1 MQDTTALS
9 ITGGQEGASVD
20 NGFGPLPDITT
31 VMRVFARTAEVGTDA
46 AGGLDGGILEHLA
59 GLVDAHRRMAAAQ
72 PDWDDAELTWTP
84 GQQAPLLTVAG
95 GNAEPFAHAWE
106 DAQRHMHKIDLE
118 CSKVLGKPG
127 AAAVEHHE
135 GLGAVFGRA
144 AHLYTISF
152 HRFVL
157 DGPEG
162 RNRQQL
168 GRALVSYESL
178 ARDLICGRRYLP
190 SPYRRPDS

>member
-1 MQDTTALS
+1 M
-9 ITGGQEGASVD
+9 D
-20 NGFGPLPDITT
+20 NGFGPLPDIAT
-31 VMRVFARTAEVGTDA
+31 VMRVFARTAELRMNA
-46 AGGLDGGILEHLA
+46 AGGLGGGILEQLA
-59 GLVDAHRRMAAAQ
+59 GLVDAHRRMAATQ
-72 PDWDDAELTWTP
+72 PDWDVVELTWTS
-84 GQQAPLLTVAG
+84 GQKAPVLSVAG

-106 DAQRHMHKIDLE
+106 DAQQHMHKIDLE
-118 CSKVLGKPG
+118 SCKILGKPG
-127 AAAVEHHE
+127 VAAVEHHE

-152 HRFVL
+152 NRFVL

-178 ARDLICGRRYLP
+178 ARDLVCGRKYLP
-190 SPYRRPDS
+190 SPYSRPDS